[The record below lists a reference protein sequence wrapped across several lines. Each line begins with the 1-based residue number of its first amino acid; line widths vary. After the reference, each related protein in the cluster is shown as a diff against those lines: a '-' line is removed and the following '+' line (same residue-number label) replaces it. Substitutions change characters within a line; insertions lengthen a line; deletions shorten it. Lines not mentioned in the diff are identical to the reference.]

1 MLTRRPGTRR
11 MTHSFSPSRRVE
23 LLLNTLLDER
33 HARRALLGELIDE
46 LDASNQE
53 AARVARSLQ
62 QSLEEPPIDGEAYR
76 KRILRIGD
84 LALHAPMSAKPRPR
98 S

>member
-1 MLTRRPGTRR
+1 

-46 LDASNQE
+46 LEASNQE

-62 QSLEEPPIDGEAYR
+62 QSLEEPPIDGDVYR
-76 KRILRIGD
+76 KRILRISD
-84 LALHAPMSAKPRPR
+84 LALRSPDSAKPGPR
-98 S
+98 SVGR

>member
-1 MLTRRPGTRR
+1 
-11 MTHSFSPSRRVE
+11 MTHSFPPSRRVE

-46 LDASNQE
+46 LEASNQE
-53 AARVARSLQ
+53 AATVARSLQ
-62 QSLEEPPIDGEAYR
+62 QSLEEPRIDGDAYR
-76 KRILRIGD
+76 KRILRISD
-84 LALHAPMSAKPRPR
+84 LALHKPSSPKPGPR

>member
-1 MLTRRPGTRR
+1 
-11 MTHSFSPSRRVE
+11 MTNSFPPSRRVE

-46 LDASNQE
+46 LEASNQE
-53 AARVARSLQ
+53 AATVARSLQ
-62 QSLEEPPIDGEAYR
+62 QSLEKPPIDGEVYR
-76 KRILRIGD
+76 KRILRISD
-84 LALHAPMSAKPRPR
+84 LALHTPGAKPWPR